1 MLNIT
6 TEMKAAFEN
15 LDNNYKLLLNPLLT
29 DEERTSV
36 TDKIKDLEETLTDL
50 GSEAHSHAM
59 WGEGQEGYFDYEE
72 EGLVVTFLNRNIS
85 TNLKGHPFE
94 FKARSSTWR
103 CGLNLFAKRVGEPVE
118 IRYKGLVIKR
128 C

>member
-6 TEMKAAFEN
+6 TEMQAAFQA
-15 LDNNYKLLLNPLLT
+15 LDNSYKLLSNLNC
-29 DEERTSV
+29 
-36 TDKIKDLEETLTDL
+36 DKETILKDILDLEEILCDL

-59 WGEGQEGYFDYEE
+59 WGEGQEGYFNYEE
-72 EGLVVTFLNRNIS
+72 EGLVVTFLNRGIS
-85 TNLKGHPFE
+85 MNLKGHPFE

>member
-6 TEMKAAFEN
+6 TEMQVAFES
-15 LDNNYKLLLNPLLT
+15 LDTNYKLLSNLNC
-29 DEERTSV
+29 
-36 TDKIKDLEETLTDL
+36 DKESILNDILHLEEILCDL

-59 WGEGQEGYFDYEE
+59 WGEGQEGYFNYEE
-72 EGLVVTFLNRNIS
+72 EGLVVTFLNRGIS
-85 TNLKGHPFE
+85 MNLKGHPFE

-103 CGLNLFAKRVGEPVE
+103 GGLTLFARRVGELVE
-118 IRYKGLVIKR
+118 IKYKGLVIKR